1 MKVLHVEDEA
11 IVSLAMK
18 SDLKRL
24 GCEEIYSVSTGEK
37 ALKILEEHDVDVI
50 ILDIGLI
57 GDLNGIETAKLINQK
72 HSIPIIFV
80 SGYTSKNDFNQISNI
95 VGIITKPINFSNIKN
110 ILEKIWK

>member
-1 MKVLHVEDEA
+1 MKILHVEDEA

-18 SDLKRL
+18 SDLRKI

-37 ALKILEEHDVDVI
+37 ALRILEEHDIDVI
-50 ILDIGLI
+50 ILDIGLV
-57 GDLNGIETAKLINQK
+57 GDLNGIETAKLINEK
-72 HSIPIIFV
+72 YSIPIIFV
-80 SGYTSKNDFNQISNI
+80 SGYTSRNDFNQINNV